1 LPTTTPVSTTSNA
14 TSPRRCSSV
23 CSRWPA
29 GEASLIGGDF
39 YDAFRVDADRWA
51 VVIGDVCGKGVDAAA
66 ITGLVRHTVRAAA
79 RNATS
84 PAEVLRDVHHALSVH
99 QPSTFCTVCFFYV
112 TVASDGSQSLV
123 IALGGHPSPVLRRAD
138 GTVREIGVPGS
149 LLGIFEPVL
158 TDVTVAVAPG
168 DTIVLYTDGLTD
180 APAEQAVP
188 IEELLD
194 LLGIEGGE
202 PVELLADSIRPL
214 KRRRRPRGSADD
226 TAIVVLR
233 FGVPGEPG
241 EWAPASD
248 VDAVASTAV

>member
-1 LPTTTPVSTTSNA
+1 
-14 TSPRRCSSV
+14 
-23 CSRWPA
+23 
-29 GEASLIGGDF
+29 
-39 YDAFRVDADRWA
+39 
-51 VVIGDVCGKGVDAAA
+51 
-66 ITGLVRHTVRAAA
+66 
-79 RNATS
+79 
-84 PAEVLRDVHHALSVH
+84 
-99 QPSTFCTVCFFYV
+99 
-112 TVASDGSQSLV
+112 
-123 IALGGHPSPVLRRAD
+123 
-138 GTVREIGVPGS
+138 
-149 LLGIFEPVL
+149 VL